1 MTLPISRN
9 TTYAPG
15 AQVQSADLNAIQDE
29 IVKVYP
35 RTRNLDFL
43 NFDVV
48 NPKLFNNGISN
59 GVSPGRLISLGFRS
73 NTTTSDNALVG
84 ITEGQLLHS
93 RKGRFWGVDATA
105 IPPFVPS
112 FSAKATAWLPSIA
125 SWLTLGGAGSPQHI
139 LQQSVSDSGGAW
151 TARTDPAAAANRTC
165 IATGVNHPVSLAVVS
180 RSAGGFITSPDGI
193 TWTERVHPAVSKDMR
208 SVCWGG
214 SVFVGVGATVVV
226 TSPDGITWTDRTA
239 NIPVPLA
246 AAVWRDVAYDT
257 KLGLFVAI
265 AQGSGTMTSPDGI
278 TWTQRTSIPNLA
290 SGLPITVTTD
300 NAGAI
305 YAMGHQL
312 SLVLTAASGDYPTL
326 FRSLDGGV
334 TWEDTALD
342 WVQLCLGAL
351 YLGGRLIVFGEPW
364 FQPNPA
370 ESTFVIGFGNQK

>member
-1 MTLPISRN
+1 MPLPQTRN

-15 AQVQSADLNAIQDE
+15 AQVKSVDLNAIQDE
-29 IVKVYP
+29 IVKLYP
-35 RTRNLDFL
+35 RTRSLDFL

-48 NPKLFNNGISN
+48 NPKLFNDGING
-59 GVSPGRLISLGFRS
+59 GAGPGRLLSLGFRS
-73 NTTTSDNALVG
+73 NNTTADNAFVGVTATQLV
-84 ITEGQLLHS
+84 HS
-93 RKGRFWGVDATA
+93 RKGRFWGIDSTTF
-105 IPPFVPS
+105 PPFVPS
-112 FSAKATAWLPSIA
+112 SGPKATAWLSSIA
-125 SWLTLGGAGSPQHI
+125 SWLTLGASGSPQHI
-139 LQQSVSDSGGAW
+139 LQQTVSESGGTW
-151 TARTDPAAAANRTC
+151 TAQTDPAAAADRTC

-193 TWTERVHPAVSKDMR
+193 TWTERTHPAVSKNMR
-208 SVCWGG
+208 AVCWGG

-246 AAVWRDVAYDT
+246 AAIWRDVAYDT
-257 KLGLFVAI
+257 SLGLFVAI
-265 AQGSGTMTSPDGI
+265 AEGSGTMTSPDGI

-290 SGLPITVTTD
+290 AGKPITVTTD

-305 YAMGHQL
+305 YVMGHQL
-312 SLVLTAASGDYPTL
+312 SLVLTSVSGDYATL

-342 WVQLCLGAL
+342 WVELCSGAL
-351 YLGGRLIVFGEPW
+351 YLGGRLVVFGVPW

-370 ESTFVIGFGNQK
+370 ESTFVIGFGVQK